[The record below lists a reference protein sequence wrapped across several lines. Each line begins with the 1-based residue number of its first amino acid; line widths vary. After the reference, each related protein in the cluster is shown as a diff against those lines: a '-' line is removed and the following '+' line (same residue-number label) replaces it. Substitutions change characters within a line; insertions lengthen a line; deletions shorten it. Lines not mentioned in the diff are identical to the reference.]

1 MTASRLK
8 QGGFTT
14 VELLITLF
22 VAAAFLAAG
31 FQLYN
36 IIIQDSGDTRAE
48 SRASNVAYRVMRTYS
63 DSATNP
69 CSATTPLSNSPS
81 EEDGLSDV
89 LITVN
94 ITCPYTGS
102 GTSSLSRVE
111 VILRYNNP
119 QKTIRH
125 VTYVDKSKGT
135 TL

>member
-1 MTASRLK
+1 MTQDKLK
-8 QGGFTT
+8 QAGFTT

-36 IIIQDSGDTRAE
+36 IIIQDSGETRAE
-48 SRASNVAYRVMRTYS
+48 SRASNVAYRVMRTHS
-63 DSATNP
+63 DLSANP
-69 CSATTPLSNSPS
+69 CAASTPLSNSSS
-81 EEDGLSDV
+81 EEEGLSDV

-94 ITCPYTGS
+94 ITCPYTAS
-102 GTSSLSRVE
+102 GTSSLSKVE

-125 VTYVDKSKGT
+125 VTFVDKSKGAT
-135 TL
+135 W